1 MLNRLPVALTLGFAL
16 VLCSTLPASADSW
29 PQFRGTTGSGV
40 SSESNLP
47 AEWSA
52 DSGVLWKT
60 DLPGFAN
67 SSPAVTEKYVVLTTQ
82 AKDESL
88 WVLVLDRKSGA
99 VVQKVSVG
107 TGKLA
112 AKGPANLY
120 AHRHNAAT
128 PSPIAQGDRVWAFFG
143 TGLLVCLSATSGDV
157 IWQKDMVKEYGA
169 YDITFGMGS
178 SPRLWGDQLYVSCL
192 TKGATYVVALN
203 AATGKEKWKADRK
216 LPADDDGP
224 DAYSTPVI
232 AGNDLLISGSD
243 HINAYDLL
251 TGKQKWVSGGLKIDS
266 PYGRVIASPVPTPE
280 GIVIAASGNPGGAGK
295 GRVIAVNTIDGS
307 GDLSDRKVWTQPKSS
322 PDSSTPVALNGLVF
336 MAADSGVVTCVDVQ
350 TGDVKYTKRI
360 AKGPYHASL
369 VAGDNKIYLQS
380 TTGTCTVLQADDSG
394 KVLAENTLPG
404 QFYATPAVSDGVIFL
419 RAYERIFAIGQSKL
433 AAK

>member
-1 MLNRLPVALTLGFAL
+1 MPNRPPAASTLGITC
-16 VLCSTLPASADSW
+16 VLLATIPACAETW

-47 AEWSA
+47 VEWSA
-52 DSGVLWKT
+52 SDGVLWKT
-60 DLPGFAN
+60 ELPGFAN

-88 WVLVLDRKSGA
+88 WVLLLNRKSGA
-99 VVQKVSVG
+99 VHQKVKVG

-128 PSPIAQGDRVWAFFG
+128 PSPIAQGNRVWAFFG
-143 TGLLVCLSATSGDV
+143 TGLLVCLNSGSGDV

-169 YDITFGMGS
+169 YNITFGMGS

-192 TKGATYVVALN
+192 TKGATYVVALD
-203 AATGKEKWKADRK
+203 AATGTQKWKVDRT
-216 LPADDDGP
+216 LPAKDDGP
-224 DAYSTPVI
+224 DAYSTPVVS
-232 AGNDLLISGSD
+232 GNDLLISGSD
-243 HINAYDLL
+243 HVNAYDLL
-251 TGKQKWVSGGLKIDS
+251 TGRQRWVSDGLTIDS

-295 GRVIAVNTIDGS
+295 GRVIAVNTVDGS
-307 GDLSDRKVWTQPKSS
+307 GDLSSRKVWTQPKST

-336 MAADSGVVTCVDVQ
+336 MTADNGIVTCVDVK

-360 AKGPYHASL
+360 AKGPYHSSL
-369 VAGDNKIYLQS
+369 VAGDNKVYLQS
-380 TTGTCTVLQADDSG
+380 STGTCTVLQADDSG

-404 QFYATPAVSDGVIFL
+404 QFYATPAISDGVVFL
-419 RAYERIFAIGQSKL
+419 RAYERIFAI
-433 AAK
+433 AR